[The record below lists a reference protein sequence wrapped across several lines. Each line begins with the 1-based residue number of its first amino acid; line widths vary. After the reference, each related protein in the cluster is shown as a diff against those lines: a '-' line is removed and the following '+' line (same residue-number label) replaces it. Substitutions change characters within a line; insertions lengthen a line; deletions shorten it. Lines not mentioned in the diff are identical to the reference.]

1 MTGNHSAATPA
12 AEALGGRLARLGPGA
27 GVDGRQAVLPDPLQ
41 AFHRRLLKAFVTGT
55 GAPDAAVVARRAAEL
70 RLDPEAALA
79 ALAAADL
86 VHTDPATG
94 SISIAYPFSGRP
106 TRHRVELAGGPAV
119 FAMCAVDALGI
130 PQMLRRDV
138 RMSSVDPASG
148 QPITAEVHA
157 GAWGFQ
163 PPTTVLLSGRT
174 AAGDA
179 CDTAAEWCCPYINLH
194 TDPEEADAYRR
205 THPGMAGQLFGQA
218 EAVQAAGRAFGG
230 LLDPPEPQETAP

>member
-1 MTGNHSAATPA
+1 MTSNHSAATPA
-12 AEALGGRLARLGPGA
+12 AEALAGRLARLGPGA

-70 RLDPEAALA
+70 GLDPEAALA

-106 TRHRVELAGGPAV
+106 TPHRVELAGGPAV

-130 PQMLRRDV
+130 PQMLRRDG
-138 RMSSVDPASG
+138 RISSVDPASG
-148 QPITAEVHA
+148 QPITAEVHDGLWRFSQRRPCCWSA
-157 GAWGFQ
+157 G
-163 PPTTVLLSGRT
+163 PPAAMPAARSPIAVAPSSISTSTGRPLRPT
-174 AAGDA
+174 AGPIPA
-179 CDTAAEWCCPYINLH
+179 
-194 TDPEEADAYRR
+194 
-205 THPGMAGQLFGQA
+205 
-218 EAVQAAGRAFGG
+218 
-230 LLDPPEPQETAP
+230 